1 MKTIAKIRAFL
12 LPAASVLMLSA
23 AVAACSTGKDELTGN
38 GYSSVS
44 DFRLILRTTPLPID
58 SYKQILSF
66 DAEGSWQLSTSA
78 DWLLLSFVGGQESDS
93 EEGSAG
99 SQTLSGKGGKAVQLI
114 SLANP
119 EEDSRTGQIIIK
131 SGSKSAVL
139 NVSQLGTSSG
149 HIDTGGKPVLT
160 AGWMELPETNA
171 EDGLDAYTVRF
182 SDNSRNYTFYW
193 DYGTFVSNWVAYP
206 LNSSL
211 IGDYIARTN
220 AWAYCPLL
228 PANKQSNVS
237 RAYTNAYGQYYGYD
251 RGHQLPSADRLGSF
265 ARNAQTFYGV
275 NMTPQDDN
283 FNSNIWA
290 SVEGKVRAL
299 ATKTYTDTLYVVTG
313 CVTTGATEFVYD
325 ASGNHVTIPTA
336 YFKAVLLHEKSSS
349 DLYAATGHYAAS
361 AIWFDHA
368 EYSQSGKY
376 NESLTNEH
384 SITVKE
390 LEERLG
396 YKLFVN
402 LDAAIGAEKAEAVRT
417 GNIQWL
423 K

>member
-12 LPAASVLMLSA
+12 LPAVSVMMMSA
-23 AVAACSTGKDELTGN
+23 VVACSTGKDELTGN
-38 GYSSVS
+38 GYGSSS
-44 DFRLILRTTPLPID
+44 NFRLILRTSPLPVD

-66 DAEGSWQLSTSA
+66 DAEGSWQLNTSA
-78 DWLLLSFVGGQESDS
+78 DWLLLAPVGGAEPNSD
-93 EEGSAG
+93 EAAAG
-99 SQTLSGKGGKAVQLI
+99 SQTLSGIGGTPVLLI

-119 EEDSRTGQIIIK
+119 DENTRSGEITIK
-131 SGSKSAVL
+131 SGSKTASL
-139 NVSQLGTSSG
+139 QVSQLGTSSG
-149 HIDTGGKPVLT
+149 QIDTGGKPSLS

-182 SDNSRNYTFYW
+182 TDNSRNYTFYW
-193 DYGTFVSNWVAYP
+193 DYNTFVSNWVAYP
-206 LNSSL
+206 LNTAL

-228 PANKQSNVS
+228 PAHKQTNIS
-237 RAYTNAYGQYYGYD
+237 RAYTDASGSYCGYD

-275 NMTPQDDN
+275 NMTPQDDK

-290 SVEGKVRAL
+290 TVEGRVRAL
-299 ATKTYTDTLYVVTG
+299 ATKTYTDTLYVLTG

-325 ASGNHVTIPTA
+325 ASGNHITIPKA

-349 DLYAATGHYAAS
+349 DIYASTGHYAAS
-361 AIWFDHA
+361 AVWFDHA
-368 EYSQSGKY
+368 EYSQPGKY
-376 NESLTNEH
+376 NEPLTNDLAI
-384 SITVKE
+384 SIKD

-402 LDAAIGAEKAEAVRT
+402 LDAAVGAETAET
-417 GNIQWL
+417 IKTTIIPWL
-423 K
+423 Q